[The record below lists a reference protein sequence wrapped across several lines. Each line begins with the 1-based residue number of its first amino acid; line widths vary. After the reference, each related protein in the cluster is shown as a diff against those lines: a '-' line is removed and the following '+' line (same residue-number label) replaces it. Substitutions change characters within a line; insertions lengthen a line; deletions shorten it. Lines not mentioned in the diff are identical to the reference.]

1 MVRYPISVPR
11 DGYRGNAP
19 RRKRKQQRRN
29 EVAKEY
35 EEYLNRKIAETP
47 DETQMFSYASI
58 ARELNLFL
66 EDVRDVLFAVDCGHN
81 GLTVQ
86 KTAQAV
92 PALRREVG
100 QR

>member
-47 DETQMFSYASI
+47 D
-58 ARELNLFL
+58 
-66 EDVRDVLFAVDCGHN
+66 
-81 GLTVQ
+81 
-86 KTAQAV
+86 
-92 PALRREVG
+92 
-100 QR
+100 